1 MKSVENLLEI
11 LPKIR
16 FRIVSASNSNFYIHS
31 KFLATNAYNGYLY
44 NSYQIHPR
52 TSIPQIISYSF
63 ISFNRSNSEHK
74 PTYKNSSIMTN
85 SSDYKRVFNH
95 FDRDGNGMISPSELQ
110 HCVGL
115 IWNEE
120 ILLEEVEVVV
130 ESSNGNN
137 GNLGFEDFV
146 GLMESTKEDEKLE
159 DLRKAFRMYE
169 MDGIDCIT
177 PKSLNR
183 MLNRLG
189 ESRSVD
195 ECAGM
200 ISRFDLNG
208 DGVLNFDEFKQMML

>member
-1 MKSVENLLEI
+1 MIK
-11 LPKIR
+11 
-16 FRIVSASNSNFYIHS
+16 
-31 KFLATNAYNGYLY
+31 
-44 NSYQIHPR
+44 
-52 TSIPQIISYSF
+52 
-63 ISFNRSNSEHK
+63 
-74 PTYKNSSIMTN
+74 
-85 SSDYKRVFNH
+85 SSDYKRVFDH
-95 FDRDGNGMISPSELQ
+95 FDIDGNGMISPSELQ
-110 HCVGL
+110 HGVGL

-130 ESSNGNN
+130 ESTQGNN
-137 GNLGFEDFV
+137 RQLGFEDFV
-146 GLMESTKEDEKLE
+146 SLMESEKEDEKLE

-169 MDGIDCIT
+169 MDGTDCIT

-189 ESRSVD
+189 EFRSVD

>member
-1 MKSVENLLEI
+1 
-11 LPKIR
+11 
-16 FRIVSASNSNFYIHS
+16 
-31 KFLATNAYNGYLY
+31 
-44 NSYQIHPR
+44 
-52 TSIPQIISYSF
+52 
-63 ISFNRSNSEHK
+63 
-74 PTYKNSSIMTN
+74 MTN

-115 IWNEE
+115 IWNKE

-146 GLMESTKEDEKLE
+146 GLMESAKEEEKFE

-169 MDGIDCIT
+169 MDGTDCIT

-195 ECAGM
+195 ECVGM
-200 ISRFDLNG
+200 INRFDLNG